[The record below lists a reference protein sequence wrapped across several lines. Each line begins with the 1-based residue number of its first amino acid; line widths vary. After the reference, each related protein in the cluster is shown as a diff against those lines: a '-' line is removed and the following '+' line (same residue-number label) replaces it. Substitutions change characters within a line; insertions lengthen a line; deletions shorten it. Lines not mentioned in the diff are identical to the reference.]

1 MGSLKKEYN
10 LFISKRNTHDLQD
23 NYFPEG
29 VWNRNEDSNVRDK
42 NSINMNEPI
51 LLNVMV
57 NYCALRCIA

>member
-42 NSINMNEPI
+42 NSINMNEPKGFT
-51 LLNVMV
+51 
-57 NYCALRCIA
+57 